1 MLDLNQA
8 FFDSSCLLT
17 ASCTTIDISNLTQSQ
32 LQLIQYNPYLYDSL
46 LIGRGGRRTISK
58 VTPTVALN
66 SVDNPVT
73 PVTGRRLT
81 FSSAVAGLGGDTRY
95 VKPSGEAVWFL
106 QQNRKISLGLRAQA
120 EYIRP
125 YGSTVGSTNSLPIF
139 EKLVLG
145 GGYSVRGYDLRSI
158 GPKDNASGVVLGG
171 NKSLLFNAEYLI
183 SIAGPVRLVLFYDAG
198 QVRDNGD
205 RFGWKEPV
213 EQLTTINGLTPLDQI
228 TALYDFDEL
237 PVQHERFQDVDGRRD
252 PLLHAGVERAVPV
265 DFRGQSAAKRR
276 AEFEHAPAGEEIP
289 LPLRRRFYI
298 LTRGQFLMTRRFTI
312 AACSSVLFLSA
323 QAFAQQPPAVAAAPA
338 PPPLRMAFVDL
349 QRVAAES
356 TEGKA
361 ANAKVSALTQ
371 TKSGDI
377 TAKQKQLEGDQQ
389 KLQQGG
395 AVLNDATRGQLQK
408 EVDRLTVEIDRAQQ
422 DAQAEVQELQ
432 QQQLAAFQDKLR
444 PVVEAL
450 VKELGVG
457 LLFSAG
463 DAGAIYIDPSLDI
476 TAEVIKRFDAASTSK
491 PAAAAPAPTAKPPA
505 AAPAGRGTPPP
516 AATPPAT
523 PPAGRGITPGR
534 GTAPARR

>member
-1 MLDLNQA
+1 
-8 FFDSSCLLT
+8 
-17 ASCTTIDISNLTQSQ
+17 
-32 LQLIQYNPYLYDSL
+32 
-46 LIGRGGRRTISK
+46 
-58 VTPTVALN
+58 
-66 SVDNPVT
+66 
-73 PVTGRRLT
+73 
-81 FSSAVAGLGGDTRY
+81 
-95 VKPSGEAVWFL
+95 
-106 QQNRKISLGLRAQA
+106 
-120 EYIRP
+120 
-125 YGSTVGSTNSLPIF
+125 
-139 EKLVLG
+139 
-145 GGYSVRGYDLRSI
+145 
-158 GPKDNASGVVLGG
+158 
-171 NKSLLFNAEYLI
+171 
-183 SIAGPVRLVLFYDAG
+183 
-198 QVRDNGD
+198 
-205 RFGWKEPV
+205 
-213 EQLTTINGLTPLDQI
+213 
-228 TALYDFDEL
+228 
-237 PVQHERFQDVDGRRD
+237 
-252 PLLHAGVERAVPV
+252 
-265 DFRGQSAAKRR
+265 
-276 AEFEHAPAGEEIP
+276 
-289 LPLRRRFYI
+289 
-298 LTRGQFLMTRRFTI
+298 MTRRFTI
-312 AACSSVLFLSA
+312 AACSSVLFLGA
-323 QAFAQQPPAVAAAPA
+323 QAFAQQPPVVAAAPA

-505 AAPAGRGTPPP
+505 AAPAGRGTPP

-523 PPAGRGITPGR
+523 LPAGRGAAPGR
-534 GTAPARR
+534 GTPPAPAPGTTKP